1 MNELPNTTS
10 DRKSVVFVTMHKA
23 ASVFVNRVLDL
34 VLTNEGMVHVDFA
47 GEAFTSGTKE
57 WEYCASKSHLFS
69 TSGYY
74 FGAFRGPY
82 IDKFESLKDNK
93 IVVQVRDPRDC
104 IVSLYY
110 SYKFSHG
117 APGEGVLKKI
127 FNRIRTHVEETDIDS
142 FAIEQAKTYSRRL
155 SMITDLCGKYDDYTL
170 LTYENMV
177 LDFPSWET
185 RLYTYLNVDPPKN
198 IRTQVAELA
207 NFDVATE
214 DVTQHKRQVMPGD
227 HKRKL
232 KAATID
238 EMNSILAE
246 HLTQYGYL

>member
-1 MNELPNTTS
+1 MNELPKTTS
-10 DRKSVVFVTMHKA
+10 DRKSVVFITMHKA

-34 VLTNEGMVHVDFA
+34 VLVNEGMVHVDFA
-47 GEAFTSGTKE
+47 GEAFNSGTKE
-57 WEYCASKSHLFS
+57 WEHCVSKSHLFS
-69 TSGYY
+69 TPGYY

-82 IDKFESLKDNK
+82 VDKFEDLSKNR

-117 APGEGVLKKI
+117 APGDGVLKKI
-127 FNRIRTHVEETDIDS
+127 FNRIRSHVEETDIDS

-155 SMITDLCGKYDDYTL
+155 GMITDLCNKYDDYTL
-170 LTYENMV
+170 LTYETMV
-177 LDFPSWET
+177 LDFAAWENQ
-185 RLYTYLNVDPPKN
+185 LYGYLSVDPPQR
-198 IRTQVAELA
+198 IRAQVAELA
-207 NFDVATE
+207 NFEVPEE
-214 DVTQHKRQVMPGD
+214 DVTQHKRQVVPGD

-232 KAATID
+232 KSETIEQMD
-238 EMNSILAE
+238 AILAE